1 MNTIDFLDKLDLQ
14 AEQRLILQDI
24 GWQEYLAIDSVLE
37 EVPGLLK
44 QWRVSGDRPQPIF
57 PRTRSRIPRQL
68 RAAR

>member
-1 MNTIDFLDKLDLQ
+1 VALRWKFHNAKPTGMNTIDFLDKLDLQ

-44 QWRVSGDRPQPIF
+44 QWRVSGDR
-57 PRTRSRIPRQL
+57 
-68 RAAR
+68 

>member
-44 QWRVSGDRPQPIF
+44 QWRVSGDR
-57 PRTRSRIPRQL
+57 
-68 RAAR
+68 